1 MMENILNSRFGID
14 TIYAIKH
21 STGALDKS
29 IIKALNYVYNKFGN
43 DDLVNRTII
52 AIHNLSRYGRYD

>member
-1 MMENILNSRFGID
+1 MMKNTSNSKFCID

-29 IIKALNYVYNKFGN
+29 IIKALDYVYNKFGN